1 MASEISKDDVQKPIT
16 DASPEIYRI
25 ITRVL
30 QAEKDKLYM
39 KQARYITYDLQKIVE
54 EEIK

>member
-16 DASPEIYRI
+16 DASPEIQRI
-25 ITRVL
+25 VKRVL

-39 KQARYITYDLQKIVE
+39 KRARYIADDLQKIVE